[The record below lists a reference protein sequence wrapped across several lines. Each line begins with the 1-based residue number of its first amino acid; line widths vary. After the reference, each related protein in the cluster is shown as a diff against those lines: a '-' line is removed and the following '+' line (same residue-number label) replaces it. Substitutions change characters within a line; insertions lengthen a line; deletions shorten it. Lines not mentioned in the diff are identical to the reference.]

1 MSDSK
6 RSDEAN
12 EGLLAFITK
21 PRLQPYLQ
29 TCEGD
34 LSLALDLYA
43 WNTRMAAAC
52 LPMLSQTEI
61 LLRNA
66 LDEQL
71 KEYFDE
77 ATRGIPWFL
86 QKSCQLKQKEQ
97 DAIAS
102 AREIMV
108 REKKTESRDQIIANL
123 TFGFWVRIL

>member
-108 REKKTESRDQIIANL
+108 QEKKTESAIRLSQTLRLDS
-123 TFGFWVRIL
+123 GFES

>member
-12 EGLLAFITK
+12 EDLRAYITE
-21 PRLQPYLQ
+21 PRLRPYLQ
-29 TCEGD
+29 TCDGD

-71 KEYFDE
+71 KSILAKLCE
-77 ATRGIPWFL
+77 ASL
-86 QKSCQLKQKEQ
+86 
-97 DAIAS
+97 
-102 AREIMV
+102 
-108 REKKTESRDQIIANL
+108 
-123 TFGFWVRIL
+123 GFYSNRVN